1 MGETANKVEF
11 GLKNVHYAVIT
22 DTGTKITYDTPVRI
36 KGAVSMTAAPNGT
49 VEEFEAD
56 DIVFY
61 RSQGSNG
68 YDLDFTF
75 ATLPDTFYQEVLGET
90 LNMDNVRFEN
100 DADVVKNIAI
110 LGEIDG
116 DAHKRPFVFYN
127 VTPQRP
133 NFDGQTSRTRSP
145 KTVSLK
151 ASADPHPYTGNIKA
165 VATAATTSSLVSG
178 WYTQVYTKETGSG
191 TV

>member
-1 MGETANKVEF
+1 MSETANKVEF

-22 DTGTKITYDTPVRI
+22 DTGTEVTYGTPVRI

-56 DIVFY
+56 DMVFY

-75 ATLPDTFYQEVLGET
+75 ALLPDSFYQEVLGET
-90 LNMDNVRFEN
+90 VDMSNVRFEN

-110 LGEIDG
+110 LGEING
-116 DAHKRPFVFYN
+116 DAHKRPFLFYN

-133 NFDGQTSRTRSP
+133 AFDAQTSRTRSP
-145 KTVSLK
+145 KTVSIK
-151 ASADPHPYTGNIKA
+151 AAAVPHPYTGHIKA
-165 VATAATTSSLVSG
+165 VATASTPQSLISG
-178 WYTQVYTKETGSG
+178 WYTEVYTKNAGSET
-191 TV
+191 V